1 MKKLINYFKNI
12 QLKDKET
19 LILDLLFS
27 DISTKESIDLFENIA
42 VEFEK
47 RMKLRKQEAQEIVN
61 IIDEYHF

>member
-27 DISTKESIDLFENIA
+27 DISTKESIDLFENIE